1 MISNYSLYGRGAAAS
16 KQFLLSFISQNLFSF
31 QIECWKKIMQETLSI
46 RVLEKADLEFAR
58 LLHNADDTLVY
69 LSDVEHI
76 SEPQQEKWFERVSLS
91 EGSRR
96 YVITETFSGDYV
108 GIFRVDKLDWKNRSV
123 CVGLD
128 IVTSKR
134 GNRYSYKIYN
144 HFFNYFFC
152 QCGLKRIYLAT
163 LETNNTAQN
172 IYSKLGFSVE
182 GRSRAGLF
190 REGRFQDLIWMSILS
205 DEYECNG
212 SD

>member
-16 KQFLLSFISQNLFSF
+16 KQFLPSFVSQNLFSF
-31 QIECWKKIMQETLSI
+31 QQSVGRNYRKPYLFGFWKRPTSSSHGCFIMRTI
-46 RVLEKADLEFAR
+46 RY
-58 LLHNADDTLVY
+58 T
-69 LSDVEHI
+69 SDVEHI

-108 GIFRVDKLDWKNRSV
+108 GIFRVDKLDWKNRAFV
-123 CVGLD
+123 WARYRH
-128 IVTSKR
+128 IKR